1 MRNIT
6 GILSPLSSYQMLKD
20 GITGGISPIQVTGVI
35 YSQNAHL
42 MAAVAE
48 ETNRP
53 LLIVAE
59 NDIKARQIYENMYFF
74 NKNIAVFD
82 SRDLI
87 FYSADV
93 HSRETDTKRLN
104 VLKKLINNEIQIV
117 IVPCD
122 AYFDKIIPPDMLKES
137 VITIT
142 EGSVYNIDDIIN
154 RLIFMG
160 YERVEAAESPAQF
173 SLRGGILDIYP
184 TIADTAFRVEFWDDE
199 VDSIRTMDP
208 LTQRSVERIILLKF
222 ILLVNFSVMLK
233 GLRKLRKKWK
243 SPIKNPKVLLRK
255 KAWLMKKKS

>member
-6 GILSPLSSYQMLKD
+6 GVLSPLSSYQMLKD
-20 GITGGISPIQVTGVI
+20 GILGGISPIQVTGVI
-35 YSQNAHL
+35 DSQNVHL

-59 NDIKARQIYENMYFF
+59 NDIKAREIYENMYFF

-117 IVPCD
+117 IVPSD
-122 AYFDKIIPPDMLKES
+122 AYFDKIIPPD
-137 VITIT
+137 
-142 EGSVYNIDDIIN
+142 
-154 RLIFMG
+154 
-160 YERVEAAESPAQF
+160 
-173 SLRGGILDIYP
+173 IL
-184 TIADTAFRVEFWDDE
+184 
-199 VDSIRTMDP
+199 
-208 LTQRSVERIILLKF
+208 
-222 ILLVNFSVMLK
+222 
-233 GLRKLRKKWK
+233 
-243 SPIKNPKVLLRK
+243 
-255 KAWLMKKKS
+255 